1 MTALP
6 RLPTVARRALEA
18 AGITTLEDCV
28 REGRRAVAALDGL
41 DDASLAVLDEAVL
54 RVGARD
60 AGGSTSHARG
70 GSAGSSRGTHRDG
83 DVLLAG

>member
-6 RLPTVARRALEA
+6 RLGARARRALEA
-18 AGITTLEDCV
+18 AGITSLDDCV

-41 DDASLAVLDEAVL
+41 DDASLAALDEAVL
-54 RVGARD
+54 RAGAAGRD
-60 AGGSTSHARG
+60 
-70 GSAGSSRGTHRDG
+70 RDE